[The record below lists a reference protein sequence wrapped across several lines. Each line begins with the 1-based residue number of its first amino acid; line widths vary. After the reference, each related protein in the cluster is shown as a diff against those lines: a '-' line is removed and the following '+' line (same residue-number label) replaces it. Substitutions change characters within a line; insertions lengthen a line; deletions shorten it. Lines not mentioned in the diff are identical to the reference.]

1 MASVTDAIKNSS
13 PTSTV
18 VLVTGSN
25 GLVGQGF
32 KAAISTLPT
41 DTKNKYIFFFA
52 SRDSANLEDASEC
65 QALFER
71 VKPSIVVHLAAFVG
85 GLFANMSYPVKFFEK
100 NMIMQINI
108 MRSSAKIGTVKRVV
122 SCLSTCIYPSN
133 TTYPIREEFLHQ
145 GEPHD
150 SNFAYAYSKRM
161 IEVLGRA
168 YEKQYN
174 IECVS
179 ICPTNVYGPHDN
191 FSLANGHVIPSL
203 IHKCYNAVKDN
214 KDFEVLGTGKPL
226 RQFIFNNDLGK
237 IIFKIISKPKLDHKI
252 YILSTPAASEI
263 SIKEVAELIL
273 EGFVNFDQPF
283 QTRTKKSLTSICWDT
298 SKSDGQYKK
307 TVSVKRLLD
316 EFGDI
321 GFTNIRQ
328 GIFQTVSW
336 FANNYSHARK

>member
-1 MASVTDAIKNSS
+1 
-13 PTSTV
+13 
-18 VLVTGSN
+18 
-25 GLVGQGF
+25 
-32 KAAISTLPT
+32 
-41 DTKNKYIFFFA
+41 
-52 SRDSANLEDASEC
+52 
-65 QALFER
+65 
-71 VKPSIVVHLAAFVG
+71 
-85 GLFANMSYPVKFFEK
+85 
-100 NMIMQINI
+100 

-168 YEKQYN
+168 YEKQYG
-174 IECVS
+174 IECVN

-191 FSLANGHVIPSL
+191 FSLENGHVIPSL
-203 IHKCYNAVKDN
+203 IHKCYNAVRDN

-226 RQFIFNNDLGK
+226 RQFIFNNDLGR

-263 SIKEVAELIL
+263 SIKRVAEIIL
-273 EGFVNFDQPF
+273 DSFVNFDQPF
-283 QTRTKKSLTSICWDT
+283 QTRKEKSLTSICWDA

-307 TVSVKRLLD
+307 TVSVKRLLN

-321 GFTNIRQ
+321 DFTDVRK
-328 GIFQTVSW
+328 GIFDTVSW